1 MDSGSKCAAPGP
13 ANAAR
18 SLHVSTLIQLPS
30 WEVLRALRC
39 RGQRPAG
46 GIWITDD
53 KGQQTNLAAGELFA
67 VRLPRLDEA
76 YLVAGLGVSLIA
88 TQSIHTIEVCHAVAS
103 SGPVLFVVHW
113 RGEGV
118 WRIVG

>member
-1 MDSGSKCAAPGP
+1 MGKGSERAAPGSS
-13 ANAAR
+13 NAVG
-18 SLHVSTLIQLPS
+18 SLHVSTPIQLPS

-39 RGQRPAG
+39 RGQRPTG

-53 KGQQTNLAAGELFA
+53 KGQQHNLAAGELFA
-67 VRLPRLDEA
+67 VGLPLLDEA

-88 TQSIHTIEVCHAVAS
+88 NQSVHTIEVAHAVAS
-103 SGPVLFVVHW
+103 SAPALFVVYW